1 MAKKPRRA
9 VPRGR
14 VPGVPVP
21 STEKSRAASRMA
33 GWKHGKYAR
42 VVTAR
47 DARRSQLEKAVPG
60 AAVLMEAYAEGIGEG
75 NLDALEPLSITAM
88 AENEILRRRAVDEVR
103 ERGVLVE
110 EALIDKDGREIG
122 SRVKANP
129 ALEHVHAFNETL
141 GYSAD
146 QLQLSRK
153 SRGEGAVNA
162 AMAFRLSRDQ
172 QLRAMDQKQVALPP
186 PAIDSEVVG

>member
-21 STEKSRAASRMA
+21 STEKSRAASRVN
-33 GWKHGKYAR
+33 GWKTGRYAR

-47 DARRSQLEKAVPG
+47 DARRAQLEKAVPG

-153 SRGEGAVNA
+153 SRGEGAVNL

-172 QLRAMDQKQVALPP
+172 QLRAMDQKTVALPP
-186 PAIDSEVVG
+186 PAIDSEVVE